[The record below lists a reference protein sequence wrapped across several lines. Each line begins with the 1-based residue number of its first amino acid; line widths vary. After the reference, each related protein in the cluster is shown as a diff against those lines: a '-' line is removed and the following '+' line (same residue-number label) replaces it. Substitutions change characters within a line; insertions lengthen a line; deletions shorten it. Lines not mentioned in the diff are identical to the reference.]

1 MTQQE
6 KHLEISKVLKAINGI
21 LKPLES
27 ALGAYDFGG
36 NNFIAPS
43 PMEMNFSGRKHNTYV
58 ICFEVPTQETQ
69 HE

>member
-6 KHLEISKVLKAINGI
+6 RHSEICKVLRQINDV
-21 LKPLES
+21 LKPLENT
-27 ALGAYDFGG
+27 LGAYDFGG
-36 NNFIAPS
+36 NNFVAPS

-69 HE
+69 Q